1 MPSVCSKLY
10 NKFSKDSIPSI
21 RLSFTKVKNLIEK
34 VGTKEMGDHHKGTME
49 FVETEEAFS
58 KLHVLHTKLHKEK
71 MAALVTDKKFV
82 AFLFGRM
89 GPTNFA
95 KALLEISTNA
105 GTLRVSCIEQL
116 FQLHKALFI
125 VANGNCPNFDEEVFE
140 IFWATTP
147 FGAKGAGNR
156 LGGFMEIKAAWDAEG
171 PKYMYASILFACTNP
186 ETFYRYQSMVTKV
199 PDETMAAL
207 MNEGKFAVYEANND
221 KIWGIDKFTQ
231 QVLQI
236 LAERGEDFD
245 LEQAMTDIA
254 GTTTNI
260 LGRMLTDF
268 LSTIRDMTHEEFMQQ
283 VEGIKFFE
291 VVDEEEEEDK
301 EPPAKRQCSQ
311 DAC

>member
-1 MPSVCSKLY
+1 MPSVFSKIT
-10 NKFSKDSIPSI
+10 KDSIPVISLPRKTVNEI
-21 RLSFTKVKNLIEK
+21 VKKLKDMPVPNN
-34 VGTKEMGDHHKGTME
+34 HHKGTME

-58 KLHVLHTKLHKEK
+58 KLHVLHTKVHEQK
-71 MAALVTDKKFV
+71 MAALVTDMTFV
-82 AFLFGRM
+82 VFLFGRS
-89 GPTNFA
+89 GPSNFA
-95 KALLEISTNA
+95 KALLELMEGLFVN
-105 GTLRVSCIEQL
+105 CIEQL

-125 VANGNCPNFDEEVFE
+125 KANGTCANFDEKVLD
-140 IFWATTP
+140 IFCEDP
-147 FGAKGAGNR
+147 FRVKKAGNG
-156 LGGFMEIKAAWDAEG
+156 LDGFLAVKHLWNDVRA
-171 PKYMYASILFACTNP
+171 KCMYASILFACTNP

-207 MNEGKFAVYEANND
+207 MNEGKFAVYEANDD
-221 KIWGIDKFTQ
+221 KEWGIDKFTQ
-231 QVLQI
+231 QVLQN